1 MNFFPVQS
9 ASSAMNVYPT
19 FLANIKSLLDVLRSG
34 GDSTTHSE
42 LITKILEDNQMAPKM
57 PFSKQNIFFSD
68 TQATLAKA
76 VSECLFSTPT
86 YAEYVLTKCLKTL
99 KNMTTQ
105 KKAEIPFRLQK
116 FMANEPLL
124 DDFQVYPSKS
134 EYTAILADMVSLTFD
149 VKVCLYTFS
158 QNEFAGSKLECTN
171 YANKKSKTLN
181 VFKLANN
188 FFVS

>member
-9 ASSAMNVYPT
+9 ASSAMNFYPT
-19 FLANIKSLLDVLRSG
+19 FLANIKSLLDVLRTD

-42 LITKILEDNQMAPKM
+42 LITEILEDNQMAPKM

-68 TQATLAKA
+68 TQATFAKA
-76 VSECLFSTPT
+76 ISECLFSSPSH
-86 YAEYVLTKCLKTL
+86 AEYVLTKSLKTL
-99 KNMTTQ
+99 KNMTSQ
-105 KKAEIPFRLQK
+105 KISEIPFRLQK

-124 DDFQVYPSKS
+124 DDFLVYPSKA
-134 EYTAILADMVSLTFD
+134 EYTAILADMVSLTFN

-158 QNEFAGSKLECTN
+158 QNSFSGSKLECTN
-171 YANKKSKTLN
+171 YTNQKEKTVN
-181 VFKLANN
+181 VFLLANN